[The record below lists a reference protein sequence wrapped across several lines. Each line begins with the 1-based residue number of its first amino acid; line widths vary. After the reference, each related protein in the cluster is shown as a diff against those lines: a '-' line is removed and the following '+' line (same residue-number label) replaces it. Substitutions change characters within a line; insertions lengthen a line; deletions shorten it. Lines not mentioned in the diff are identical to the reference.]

1 MLNKDDVYDRRI
13 IKDIPRMPAGMRVAF
28 LASDKLCHFG
38 VLLSHGFMA
47 AFIITFGFLCF
58 GYNEGGVIDNPLAK
72 KLLWLLIG
80 MTLARVIPFLFSAII
95 RTWYYKVRGKFI

>member
-28 LASDKLCHFG
+28 LVSDKLCYFG

-58 GYNEGGVIDNPLAK
+58 GDNEGMFVDNPLAK
-72 KLLWLLIG
+72 KILWFLIG
-80 MTLARVIPFLFSAII
+80 MILARVIPFLFSAII
-95 RTWYYKVRGKFI
+95 RIWYYKKRNTFQ

>member
-28 LASDKLCHFG
+28 LVSDKLCHFG

-58 GYNEGGVIDNPLAK
+58 GYNEGMFIDNPLAK
-72 KLLWLLIG
+72 KLLWFLIG
-80 MTLARVIPFLFSAII
+80 MILARVIPFLFSAII
-95 RTWYYKVRGKFI
+95 RTWYYKKRNTFQ